1 MAFEDLL
8 YPLLSHYLGAPDWL
22 KAPAGHAYALL
33 PGVLR
38 LGRHYYRFRDELV
51 QTTDPAAAADLARR
65 KLGETLEWT
74 IRTVPAYQ
82 EYLPLLARRREPE
95 ELLAALPTVSKSE
108 IKASPERYLSKEIP
122 ASQRLKTVTG
132 GTSRIPMEFYL
143 HKHVTRAKEYA
154 FIEAFRRRAGFTGRE
169 LTLSL
174 RGRPVHGA
182 ACASGKLRTYEPIKR
197 QLILSSMHFDG
208 THMPRFAEILTR
220 YRPQTIEAFPSVLYP
235 LARWL
240 GENPQPAF
248 TSGVK
253 SVLLYSENVYDFQM
267 RLFREV
273 FGCPVLKHYGHSE
286 RVLMAASLPND
297 DRYYFWPQ
305 YGWLELVDFDGK
317 PVREPGVPG
326 EIVGTSFDNRVM
338 PFVRYRT
345 GDIAVLS
352 AQGSAVLPGFIALE
366 RIEGRM
372 QEYLI
377 DRDHRPLS
385 MVNIGAAH
393 FPWFGRMQAMQY
405 EQSKP
410 GELILKFVAGEDF
423 TADMQGR
430 LAAAVSEKT
439 RCEVRIVKVE
449 SIARTERGKQQML
462 VQHLDAGR
470 YFRSAMI
477 A

>member
-8 YPLLSHYLGAPDWL
+8 YPFLSHYLGAPDWL
-22 KAPAGHAYALL
+22 KASAGHAYAML
-33 PGVLR
+33 PEFLR
-38 LGRHYYRFRDELV
+38 LGRHYYRFRDELAE
-51 QTTDPAAAADLARR
+51 TGEAAAAAALAQR
-65 KLGETLEWT
+65 KLRETLEWA

-82 EYLPLLARRREPE
+82 EHLPLLARDRAPE
-95 ELLAALPTVSKSE
+95 ELLAALPPVSKGE
-108 IKASPERYLSKEIP
+108 IKGSPERYLSKEIP
-122 ASQRLKTVTG
+122 PSQRLKAVTG

-143 HKHVTRAKEYA
+143 HKHVTRAREYA
-154 FIEAFRRRAGFTGRE
+154 FIEAFRRRGGFEGGE

-174 RGRPVHGA
+174 RGRPVRGA
-182 ACASGKLRTYEPIKR
+182 ARPNGNLRTYEPIKR
-197 QLILSSMHFDG
+197 QLFLSSTHFDG
-208 THMPRFAEILTR
+208 THMPRFAEILLR
-220 YRPQTIEAFPSVLYP
+220 YRPRTIEAFPSVLYP

-240 GENPQPAF
+240 GENPLPEV
-248 TSGVK
+248 TSRVK
-253 SVLLYSENVYDFQM
+253 TVLLYSENVYDFQM
-267 RLFREV
+267 RVFREV

-286 RVLMAASLPND
+286 RVLMAASLPD
-297 DRYYFWPQ
+297 DERYFFWPQ
-305 YGWLELVDFDGK
+305 YGWFELLDFDGK

-352 AQGSAVLPGFIALE
+352 ANGSPRLPGFVAVE

-377 DRDHRPLS
+377 DRNHRPLS

-405 EQSKP
+405 EQSRP
-410 GELILKFVAGEDF
+410 GELTLKFVAGDDF
-423 TADMQGR
+423 TAEMQRR
-430 LAAAVSEKT
+430 LAAAVAEKT
-439 RCEVRIVKVE
+439 RCEVRIVKVQ
-449 SIARTERGKQQML
+449 SIERTERGKQQML
-462 VQHLDAGR
+462 VQHLDAGS